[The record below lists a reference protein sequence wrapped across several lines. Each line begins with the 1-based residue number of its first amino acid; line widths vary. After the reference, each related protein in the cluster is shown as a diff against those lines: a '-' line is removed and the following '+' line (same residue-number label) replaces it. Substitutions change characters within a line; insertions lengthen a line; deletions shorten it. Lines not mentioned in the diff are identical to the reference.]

1 MNYIY
6 DIYLNLNKILYDF
19 FDWNKNDNFIHI
31 KKIPIFKVNENTLKS
46 FIQNNIIIEQNI
58 LSQIYKKCDI
68 FNPKRK
74 IDYCS
79 LFCDNN
85 NILAIEFNKTG
96 ESINKSFLKV
106 EDELD
111 IVEIIEKF
119 NEKHLSFDIIK
130 EDKSLFKT
138 RKEIKYENFIMN
150 SLRNIEDNKL
160 NYIFFECFGYQEKNK
175 KIMVENIKNLDKNS
189 KIYKKLYYILKFTST
204 TKK

>member
-68 FNPKRK
+68 FNSKRK

-130 EDKSLFKT
+130 KDKSLFKT

-175 KIMVENIKNLDKNS
+175 KIMVETIKNLDKNS